1 MGNIISI
8 VSQKGGAGKTTLAL
22 NLATSLAEQRKSVL
36 LADLDPQGGIGLS
49 LARGETAFEG
59 LTEVMSGKLSA
70 SDAIVR
76 TKLESLSL
84 LPRGRLDPIDAA
96 FFEESIHQP
105 GWLESILWPLAQQ
118 FDLVI
123 LDTPSGLGLPA
134 RAALAISDF
143 ALVPAQA
150 EPLALR
156 SINQVLR
163 VIEHVAAHENPRLKF
178 LGIVISQLDL
188 RKDASRAV
196 AEELWGGFS
205 GVLESTIP
213 RTDIIQTAS
222 QRGLPLSFLGGAQ
235 SPEARRFGMLAI
247 EVLSLIAK
255 LKGDSD
261 GQSQQAD
268 RQLL

>member
-22 NLATSLAEQRKSVL
+22 NLATALAEQRKSVL
-36 LADLDPQGGIGLS
+36 LVDLDPQGGIGLS

-59 LTEVMSGKLSA
+59 MTEVLSGKLAA

-76 TKLESLSL
+76 TKLEFLSL
-84 LPRGRLDPIDAA
+84 LPRGRLDPVDAA
-96 FFEESIHQP
+96 LFEESIHQP
-105 GWLESILWPLAQQ
+105 GWLESVLWPLAKQ
-118 FDLVI
+118 FDLLI

-134 RAALAISDF
+134 RAALAVSDF
-143 ALVPAQA
+143 VLVPAQA

-163 VIEHVAAHENPRLKF
+163 VIEHVAANENPRLKF

-188 RKDASRAV
+188 RKNASRGV

-235 SPEARRFGMLAI
+235 SPEARRFDMLAI
-247 EVLSLIAK
+247 EVSSLIAK
-255 LKGDSD
+255 LQGDTD
-261 GQSQQAD
+261 GQSQQAE